1 MTKLTIKL
9 SGPMGNAFAI
19 MGAVRDLLPDQ
30 KTRDEYV
37 TKATAGT
44 YQELLNVSEEF
55 AKAAGH
61 KVVFR

>member
-9 SGPMGNAFAI
+9 SGPMGNAFVI

-55 AKAAGH
+55 TKAAGH

>member
-61 KVVFR
+61 KVVFK

>member
-1 MTKLTIKL
+1 
-9 SGPMGNAFAI
+9 MGNAFVI

-55 AKAAGH
+55 TKAAGH